1 MNLVLGTLALL
12 LGPSVYTLGRKN
24 RVARQILDGFIFIT
38 IAGLV
43 TINIIPDALSVGGR
57 IALLCLVLGI
67 AFPVVLERVF
77 HSAFHAA
84 HGIVLVLAALGLA
97 IHSMLDG
104 IALLPAE
111 GEDLAWAVIL
121 HRLPVGMAIWWSLR
135 PTLGMPVAI
144 GAFATIIIATGLSFI
159 FGAPVIELAEARSVA
174 WLQAF
179 ISGSLVHVVA
189 FGVSHDHGAH
199 IEPATQFQDWGYR
212 LGILL
217 GLLLVFTVPALYG

>member
-1 MNLVLGTLALL
+1 MTLFLSTLALIV
-12 LGPSVYTLGRKN
+12 GPLIYTLGRKN

-43 TINIIPDALSVGGR
+43 TINIIPEALSAGGDV
-57 IALLCLVLGI
+57 ALVFLALGI
-67 AFPVVLERVF
+67 AFPVVLERIF

-84 HGIVLVLAALGLA
+84 HGLVLILAALGLA
-97 IHSMLDG
+97 IHSVLDG

-111 GEDLAWAVIL
+111 GKELAWAVIL

-135 PTLGMPVAI
+135 PNLGLPVAI
-144 GAFATIIIATGLSFI
+144 GAFITIFVATGLSFI
-159 FGAPVIELAEARSVA
+159 FGAPVVELASASSVA

-179 ISGSLVHVVA
+179 ISGSLIHVVA

-199 IEPATQFQDWGYR
+199 VEPVAQFQDWGYR
-212 LGILL
+212 MGILL
-217 GLLLVFTVPALYG
+217 GLFLVFTLPALYG